1 MLTLACAQTHNAG
14 VIGGMPV
21 RIYTRN
27 KIAGPFF
34 RVSFPI
40 GAGAAHNICQRP
52 IRRISKTKQKKK
64 KLSREKYVP
73 ELGTKYSFREYLS
86 SLWLSILFIIF
97 IPFFLSHTFDCD
109 CMRCS
114 EASFTT
120 HRPLGC
126 QGSSYRAFLC
136 VCFFFSFLFRVFH
149 ANSHTH
155 TQWAL
160 VDHLSISLV
169 FPFYS
174 YDVRCHQKFHV
185 AFLLVQLAGVLCLA
199 VLYHWHKLHRRACV
213 LFCFFFWAVII
224 SRTCYCF
231 SFHRTINVCVPLFR
245 NLYLS
250 FSLFKTFFIKIL
262 FYSHTNSS
270 SGQ

>member
-1 MLTLACAQTHNAG
+1 MPTTNSTNFQNQT
-14 VIGGMPV
+14 
-21 RIYTRN
+21 
-27 KIAGPFF
+27 K
-34 RVSFPI
+34 
-40 GAGAAHNICQRP
+40 
-52 IRRISKTKQKKK
+52 KKK

-155 TQWAL
+155 SGPSLITS
-160 VDHLSISLV
+160 LSLLCSLFTRTMCDATRNFTLLFYWFNWPV
-169 FPFYS
+169 CCVSPFCIIGINYIGE
-174 YDVRCHQKFHV
+174 HV
-185 AFLLVQLAGVLCLA
+185 
-199 VLYHWHKLHRRACV
+199 
-213 LFCFFFWAVII
+213 FCFVLFFWAVII